1 MDLVGVGECRK
12 FARAKTGARMDARRA
27 VFYGVCGLLFAISTA
42 LTVAACLSMSAMGE
56 MPMPG
61 GWTMSMMWLPL
72 CGQTW
77 PAVAASFVGMWIAMM
92 VAMMLPAAAP
102 AWWRYGEALRKAGH
116 KRVAMQTWLAALAYF
131 AVWAALGLV
140 VFALGAALAM
150 LEMRMPA
157 FSRAIPVVGVVVV
170 LLAGALQL
178 SSWKAH
184 YLRCC
189 GRAPDC
195 VHTVLRS
202 RAAAALRYG
211 SRLGLHCCF
220 CCASLTAVL
229 VVAGVMNPLAM
240 SAVTA
245 AITLERLAPRGRF
258 VARGMGLV
266 IVGIGLLMIV
276 RAAGL
281 I

>member
-1 MDLVGVGECRK
+1 MDFAGVGECGK
-12 FARAKTGARMDARRA
+12 LAHAKTGARVDARGA
-27 VFYGVCGLLFAISTA
+27 VFYGVCGLLFAISMA

-77 PAVAASFVGMWIAMM
+77 PAVAASFAGMWTAMM
-92 VAMMLPAAAP
+92 VAMMLPSVAP
-102 AWWRYGEALRKAGH
+102 ALWRYGEALRSAGH
-116 KRVAMQTWLAALAYF
+116 TRVAMQTWLAALAYF
-131 AVWAALGLV
+131 AVWTASGLV
-140 VFALGAALAM
+140 VFALGAALAV

-157 FSRAIPVVGVVVV
+157 LSRAIPVIGGAVV

-184 YLRCC
+184 YLHCC
-189 GRAPDC
+189 RREPDC
-195 VHTVLRS
+195 GHAILRS

-220 CCASLTAVL
+220 CCASLCAVL

-240 SAVTA
+240 AAVTA
-245 AITLERLAPRGRF
+245 AITLERLAPRGRL
-258 VARGMGLV
+258 VARGIGLA
-266 IVGIGLLMIV
+266 IVGVGSLMFV

>member
-1 MDLVGVGECRK
+1 MDVVSVGECGELAQ
-12 FARAKTGARMDARRA
+12 ARTGARVDVRRA
-27 VFYGVCGLLFAISTA
+27 VFYGVCGFAFAISTG

-61 GWTMSMMWLPL
+61 GRTMSMMWLPV

-92 VAMMLPAAAP
+92 VAMMLPSVAP
-102 AWWRYGEALRKAGH
+102 ALWRYHEALRRTGRT
-116 KRVAMQTWLAALAYF
+116 RVATQTGLAALAYF
-131 AVWAALGLV
+131 AVWAALGLA

-150 LEMRMPA
+150 LEMRIPA
-157 FSRAIPVVGVVVV
+157 VSRAIPVVGGAVV
-170 LLAGALQL
+170 LLAGALQM
-178 SSWKAH
+178 SSLKAH
-184 YLRCC
+184 YLHCCRREPDC
-189 GRAPDC
+189 GR
-195 VHTVLRS
+195 VVLRS

-240 SAVTA
+240 AAVTA
-245 AITLERLAPRGRF
+245 AITLERLTPHGRF
-258 VARGMGLV
+258 VARSIGLV
-266 IVGIGLLMIV
+266 VVGIGLLMIV

>member
-1 MDLVGVGECRK
+1 MDLVGIGECGK
-12 FARAKTGARMDARRA
+12 LAHAKTGARVDARRA
-27 VFYGVCGLLFAISTA
+27 AFYGVCGVLFGISTG
-42 LTVAACLSMSAMGE
+42 LTVEACLSMSAMGA

-61 GWTMSMMWLPL
+61 GWTMSMMWLPV

-92 VAMMLPAAAP
+92 VAMMLPSVAP
-102 AWWRYGEALRKAGH
+102 ALWRYGEALRRAGH
-116 KRVAMQTWLAALAYF
+116 TRVATQTWLAALAYF
-131 AVWAALGLV
+131 AVWAALGLA
-140 VFALGAALAM
+140 VFALGAALAVF
-150 LEMRMPA
+150 EMRMPA
-157 FSRAIPVVGVVVV
+157 FSRAIPVVGGTVVM
-170 LLAGALQL
+170 LAGALQL
-178 SSWKAH
+178 SSWKVH
-184 YLRCC
+184 YLHCC
-189 GRAPDC
+189 RRAPDC
-195 VHTVLRS
+195 GHVVLRS

-240 SAVTA
+240 AAVTVA
-245 AITLERLAPRGRF
+245 VTLERLAPHGRF
-258 VARGMGLV
+258 VARGIGLV
-266 IVGIGLLMIV
+266 IAGMGLLMIV